1 MSFSA
6 PSDTFPLP
14 MMCLEV
20 RAMNLSYGDQAMR
33 ALCRARHTEYVQEP
47 LSERKTK
54 SILRN
59 ISISL
64 CHNKRT
70 ILTGWKRFFISSARL
85 HKNRNMAF
93 LSSILAL
100 DQKSTQNR

>member
-14 MMCLEV
+14 IMCLEV

-54 SILRN
+54 SIE
-59 ISISL
+59 
-64 CHNKRT
+64 KRHSYLGKT
-70 ILTGWKRFFISSARL
+70 R
-85 HKNRNMAF
+85 HK
-93 LSSILAL
+93 SV
-100 DQKSTQNR
+100 K